1 MMESP
6 PQQGQATTSVI
17 GNIADLK
24 EGEILL
30 PEFAAKTPD
39 GIFVDPAKIVQPGDF
54 YRFVDSLFSS
64 GKRFLDIDYPNF
76 LKLIHL
82 ESGAGDDKGAKLRLA
97 ADIVSFPPER
107 KALYKTVKITGDS
120 EQAEYF
126 FEPVSIEIREQ
137 VPLYGEPGADGSL
150 QVTGYEEKVRTEPT
164 KLDPDEFVADMWTK
178 GVRYGIDLSTVRQ
191 TIAKGEMMRLIFA
204 RRLEA
209 TPGKDA
215 SIEEKSTALHRNDAP
230 KVLASGK
237 LDLRAYQNRYP
248 QISPDAPLLKKIPRV
263 LGKPGRKIS
272 GETIEPEIPNDID
285 MSSLAGPGTRLEVGD
300 DGSEY
305 IASSLE
311 GFLALDPETHQISI
325 TEKIVSKE
333 GVSSRTTG
341 DLVLSGDEY
350 EEHGEVQEGRVVK
363 GKHMSF
369 HADVYGSVI
378 SEGGKIELLAN
389 FSGGQAKSPCGTIIV
404 QGRASQATL
413 EAPNGEISVK
423 HAEGSTLIGGRVK
436 IESAVRCQI
445 IADALEVGKAEGC
458 TLVGKSVRVGTSGA
472 HKSVETVVSVLTPD
486 FSALDGQIGEIRD
499 KAVAAEEEAEAKRK
513 EMQELR
519 SEPELSSYLA
529 LDTRIRKG
537 EVKLAPAQLENWRK
551 VSARFFPMLKRLQD
565 MSNAGKALQEK
576 LAELKRQI
584 AEIEKD
590 RLSLSDGY
598 LCEIEEVTGD
608 TFVRTMRFAPE
619 HAPLSAA
626 QFQEIAAR
634 LRETG
639 SQEWLFKGD
648 SGVFIWQFYKPE
660 EPPADAA
667 GGDEPPHP
675 A

>member
-1 MMESP
+1 MMDSSS
-6 PQQGQATTSVI
+6 QQGQVPASAI

-39 GIFVDPAKIVQPGDF
+39 GILVDPAKIAQPGDF
-54 YRFVDSLFSS
+54 YRFIDSVFSS
-64 GKRFLDIDYPNF
+64 GTRFLGIDYANF
-76 LKLIHL
+76 LKLVHL
-82 ESGAGDDKGAKLRLA
+82 EAEAAEDEGATLRLA
-97 ADIVSFPPER
+97 ADIVPFPPER
-107 KALYKTVKITGDS
+107 KALYKTVKIAGDS
-120 EQAEYF
+120 EEAEYF
-126 FEPVSIEIREQ
+126 FEPVSLEIREQ
-137 VPLYGEPGADGSL
+137 VPLYGEPGEDGSL

-178 GVRYGIDLSTVRQ
+178 GVRYGIDLATVRQ

-237 LDLRAYQNRYP
+237 LDLRSYQNRYP
-248 QISPDAPLLKKIPRV
+248 QISQDAPLLKKIPRV
-263 LGKPGRKIS
+263 LGKRGRKVS
-272 GETIEPEIPNDID
+272 GETIEPEIPQDID
-285 MSSLAGPGTRLEVGD
+285 MSALAGPGTRLETGD
-300 DGSEY
+300 DGGEY
-305 IASSLE
+305 IASSIE
-311 GFLALDPETHQISI
+311 GFLTLDPATNQISI
-325 TEKIVSKE
+325 TEKIISKE

-350 EEHGEVQEGRVVK
+350 EEYGEVQEGRVVK
-363 GKHMSF
+363 GKHMTF
-369 HADVYGSVI
+369 HANVYGSVM

-389 FSGGQAKSPCGTIIV
+389 FSGGQAKSPCGTIVV

-413 EAPNGEISVK
+413 EAPNGEITIK
-423 HAEGSTLIGGRVK
+423 QAEGSTIIGSRVK
-436 IESAVRCQI
+436 IESAVRCQV
-445 IADALEVGKAEGC
+445 IADTLEIGKAEGC
-458 TLVGKSVRVGTSGA
+458 TLVGKSVRIGASAA

-486 FSALDGQIGEIRD
+486 FSFLDGRIDEI
-499 KAVAAEEEAEAKRK
+499 KGKVAEAGQGVEAKRK

-519 SEPELSSYLA
+519 SQPELSNYLV
-529 LDTRIRKG
+529 LDGRIRKG

-551 VSARFFPMLKRLQD
+551 VSAKFFPMLKRLQD
-565 MSNAGKALQEK
+565 LNNAIKGAQEEIAG
-576 LAELKRQI
+576 LNRQI
-584 AEIEKD
+584 GEIEKD
-590 RLSLSDGY
+590 RVSLSEGY

-608 TFVRTMRFAPE
+608 TFVRTMRFVPE

-626 QFQEIAAR
+626 QFQEIGAR
-634 LRETG
+634 LREPG

-660 EPPADAA
+660 EPAADAA
-667 GGDEPPHP
+667 EGGEPQQP